1 MIPAFAPQLRDF
13 PAELSVNPMDVVF
26 VGTPEEKELNMAA
39 ANIKAAV
46 ETDASATVKVVA
58 PYRVLHEA
66 KPYVG
71 GDVVEVPKDIADTWI
86 KAGWAQP
93 VSQKEK

>member
-1 MIPAFAPQLRDF
+1 
-13 PAELSVNPMDVVF
+13 MDVFF

-39 ANIKAAV
+39 ASIKAAT
-46 ETDASATVKVVA
+46 EAAASVKVKVVA
-58 PYRVLHEA
+58 PYRVVHG